1 VAFVYHHRTN
11 GRGGEGVHIMGM
23 VRALEEAGETVTI
36 VGPPGVDPRQTA
48 GATPVDK
55 GSRQVRGIQRV
66 WRWVSAHAPQSMFAL
81 LEVGYNAHAQRVV
94 SRALRDRP
102 GANLYERYAFA
113 LLAGVVAGR
122 RQRRVVL
129 LEVNEV
135 VGIKRAREQVMVP
148 LMRALERR
156 IFRRADA
163 LLCVSSFLA
172 VEAERRGARPGRVH
186 VVPNAVDTKLF
197 DALGT
202 GVAIRR
208 ELGIPDDAVVAGFV
222 GWFDHWDRLD
232 VMVDAVARVRDAHPH
247 VRLILV
253 GDGPT
258 AGDLRRQI
266 EQNGLSAHV
275 IMTGPVPR
283 NRIPAYIDAMDIGL
297 LADSN
302 AFGSPI
308 VLFELMGMGKA
319 VIAPDVAP
327 VRDVIDDGDNGW
339 IIPPGDT
346 QAIAAALGRLL
357 AKPDERHAMGER
369 ARRRVLE
376 RHTWAANARRV
387 MDIAASLE
395 QGQTP

>member
-1 VAFVYHHRTN
+1 MYELVQA
-11 GRGGEGVHIMGM
+11 
-23 VRALEEAGETVTI
+23 
-36 VGPPGVDPRQTA
+36 
-48 GATPVDK
+48 K
-55 GSRQVRGIQRV
+55 
-66 WRWVSAHAPQSMFAL
+66 
-81 LEVGYNAHAQRVV
+81 
-94 SRALRDRP
+94 
-102 GANLYERYAFA
+102 LYERYAFA
-113 LLAGVVAGR
+113 LVAGVIAGR

-135 VGIKRAREQVMVP
+135 VGIKRARAQVMTPV
-148 LMRALERR
+148 MRALERMV
-156 IFRRADA
+156 FRRADA

-172 VEAERRGARPGRVH
+172 AEAERRGARPGRVH

-202 GVAIRR
+202 GLAVRR

-247 VRLILV
+247 VRLLLV

-266 EQNGLSAHV
+266 ERNGLGSTV
-275 IMTGPVPR
+275 ILTGAVPR
-283 NRIPAYIDAMDIGL
+283 NRIPAFIDAMDIGL

-319 VIAPDVAP
+319 VIAPDLAP
-327 VRDVIDDGDNGW
+327 VRDVIDNGDNGC
-339 IIPPGDT
+339 IVPAGDT
-346 QAIAAALGRLL
+346 VAIAASLGRLL
-357 AKPDERHAMGER
+357 ADPEERRAMGDR

-387 MDIAASLE
+387 MEIAAALE
-395 QGQTP
+395 KEQTR